1 MLAEVTNPGVECTYG
16 LPMVLTVEEAA
27 EFLRV
32 NVKTLYS
39 SINDGEFPGRK
50 IGRRI
55 VIFRDS
61 LIRWFK
67 IQGHVLS
74 SRKRRS

>member
-16 LPMVLTVEEAA
+16 LPIVLTVEEAS

-32 NVKTLYS
+32 NAKTLYGAIS
-39 SINDGEFPGRK
+39 AGEFPGRK

-67 IQGHVLS
+67 IQGHVLP